1 MATITTND
9 GGAQTLTGT
18 FSKITDGFAVFTTCS
33 LASGGT
39 LVGSQPFGQ
48 YVDPQT
54 ATTCNIPLG
63 KITTVV

>member
-1 MATITTND
+1 MATITTQN

-18 FSKITDGFAVFTTCS
+18 FSSVKGGLAIFTTCS

-48 YVDPQT
+48 YVDPST
-54 ATTCNIPLG
+54 ATTCNIPLSHLVS
-63 KITTVV
+63 VV

>member
-1 MATITTND
+1 MATVTTND

-18 FSKITDGFAVFTTCS
+18 FSKISGGNVTLTSCT

-48 YVDPQT
+48 YVDPAT
-54 ATTCNIPLG
+54 ATTCNIPG
-63 KITTVV
+63 NKIVSIV